1 MVVRVLPFISLNL
14 FNHRVKHVVVSSICR
29 ENKGSE
35 EPDPKLLPTVS
46 RTDACHTCR
55 TCLSFYP
62 EIQKKE
68 GLWVC
73 TGGGRM
79 NQGRWGGMVTIYHL
93 RVTGPESSMT
103 CKVCSFTGF
112 HDPFELHRGPES

>member
-46 RTDACHTCR
+46 RTDARYTCR

-68 GLWVC
+68 GLYKKDLHY
-73 TGGGRM
+73 TD
-79 NQGRWGGMVTIYHL
+79 NHNGMITHL
-93 RVTGPESSMT
+93 EPDILEF
-103 CKVCSFTGF
+103 KVK
-112 HDPFELHRGPES
+112 